1 MSKYLLLLIT
11 FFYSLHSNE
20 NVNRLDAFFR
30 TLIADTEAGY
40 VMYGVKPVCIMGFS
54 NEDRFYVENEH
65 NRIEVDLYEGIK
77 LLDDLKLK
85 NKELIIHVYHN
96 PDPLVPEY
104 RHLLIINRS
113 LFLDT
118 VKKNLPLFQTLLGPN
133 VTPSALLEEL
143 LKPGASWHAPL
154 KGSKVLIGILLG
166 FGTSNSIC
174 ESRLEEIE
182 DYILQGENIPFKGK
196 YDELG
201 ISKKFIKDMVFQSDS
216 RTVTQKLLPS
226 FGFKSLKEEY
236 EYLHAKLEISSE
248 LLVKEKPYFIFGRIK
263 DDPET
268 KDLIVKLEET
278 QKSIQKLLA
287 SPNFLDEV
295 LRQFEGDAKIINY
308 IDTTHNELS
317 ELVAAH
323 IWEAIKDEDEIYK
336 DNFLLGMQGDR
347 LKNIDE
353 LDFRKIQAIKRITNN
368 LEKSALIFKNIKDH
382 ENYIVLLTD
391 KLYYKILKTA
401 PGETLNGSSRIKIS
415 YVIKDY
421 ENEIIAEKKHHICDL
436 DELIPG
442 FALGLIGMKKGE
454 IREIVIHPCLSYGL
468 ETAFEKGVVLFIKV
482 ELHDFESN
490 THPYLYE
497 EFDLSMPTIENQEPL
512 EAKAFNDGFSLWSH
526 YKKSPECSLE
536 KVLDFI
542 MKFQKGHDYKKYLD
556 RDKLNT
562 LHLRIYHRS

>member
-1 MSKYLLLLIT
+1 
-11 FFYSLHSNE
+11 
-20 NVNRLDAFFR
+20 
-30 TLIADTEAGY
+30 
-40 VMYGVKPVCIMGFS
+40 
-54 NEDRFYVENEH
+54 
-65 NRIEVDLYEGIK
+65 
-77 LLDDLKLK
+77 
-85 NKELIIHVYHN
+85 
-96 PDPLVPEY
+96 
-104 RHLLIINRS
+104 
-113 LFLDT
+113 
-118 VKKNLPLFQTLLGPN
+118 
-133 VTPSALLEEL
+133 
-143 LKPGASWHAPL
+143 
-154 KGSKVLIGILLG
+154 
-166 FGTSNSIC
+166 
-174 ESRLEEIE
+174 
-182 DYILQGENIPFKGK
+182 
-196 YDELG
+196 
-201 ISKKFIKDMVFQSDS
+201 
-216 RTVTQKLLPS
+216 

-468 ETAFEKGVVLFIKV
+468 ETAFEKGVVLF
-482 ELHDFESN
+482 
-490 THPYLYE
+490 
-497 EFDLSMPTIENQEPL
+497 
-512 EAKAFNDGFSLWSH
+512 
-526 YKKSPECSLE
+526 
-536 KVLDFI
+536 
-542 MKFQKGHDYKKYLD
+542 KG
-556 RDKLNT
+556 
-562 LHLRIYHRS
+562 RIA